1 MEVSMQINR
10 LPAISSAR
18 NVPNSRPGPFL
29 QFCSTLI
36 IAFGLALPAWGT
48 GLFIPTNLVTD
59 NQLAHPAL
67 LTDPNLVNAWGISH
81 SPTSPFW
88 VSDNGTGVST
98 LYRVDPVTGV
108 PSIAPLVVSIPG
120 AGNPTGQVFANLAGN
135 FNGNTFLFV
144 SEDGTVSGWRGSL
157 GTTAETLVSPSPDN
171 VYKGSALENI
181 LGDAYLYAANFH
193 SGKIDVFKGNPA
205 APNLAGSF
213 VDPTIPSGYAP
224 FNIQDIGGN
233 LFVTYALQDA
243 SGHDDVPGP
252 GHGFVSEFDTQGNFI
267 ARVASQGTL
276 DSPWGLALAP
286 SSFGAYAGDLL
297 VGNFGDGTINVFDI
311 GTHTFLAQLLGPD
324 GNPLTIDGL
333 WGLSPGSGAGS
344 GGSSR
349 AIYFTAGPD
358 GETHGLFGVIAA
370 PEPATIALF
379 GAALLAL
386 GLSRRKR

>member
-1 MEVSMQINR
+1 MEVSMQLNR
-10 LPAISSAR
+10 KPAISSAR
-18 NVPNSRPGPFL
+18 NVPNSRPAPVL

-36 IAFGLALPAWGT
+36 IAFGLALPAWGA
-48 GLFIPTNLVTD
+48 GLFVPTNLVTD
-59 NQLAHPAL
+59 DQAAHPAL

-98 LYRVDPVTGV
+98 LYRVDAVTNV
-108 PSIAPLVVSIPG
+108 VSIVPLVVSIPG
-120 AGNPTGQVFANLAGN
+120 TGNPTGQVFANIAGS
-135 FNGNTFLFV
+135 FNGDTFLFV
-144 SEDGTVSGWRGSL
+144 SEDGTISGWRGAL
-157 GTTAETLVSPSPDN
+157 GTLAETLVLGSPNN

-181 LGDAYLYAANFH
+181 LGDVYLYAANFKQA
-193 SGKIDVFKGNPA
+193 KIDVVKGTPG
-205 APNLAGSF
+205 APDLTGNF
-213 VDPTIPSGYAP
+213 IDPTLPSGYAP

-233 LFVTYALQDA
+233 LYVTYAMPDA
-243 SGHDDVPGP
+243 TGHDDVPGL

-267 ARVASQGTL
+267 ARVGSQGTL
-276 DSPWGLALAP
+276 NSPWGLALAP

-311 GTHTFLAQLLGPD
+311 GTDTFVAQLLGPD

-333 WGLSPGSGAGS
+333 WGLSPGTGLGG
-344 GGSSR
+344 GGSPQG
-349 AIYFTAGPD
+349 IYFTAGPD
-358 GETHGLFGVIAA
+358 GETHGLFGVILA